1 MDLMGYPES
10 DDRTT
15 TAEVRWSD
23 GALTRMERAPVFLRG
38 MVRRLA
44 EKKAREL
51 GYPEITEEILDQFK
65 GQMMGRMGGEAGMAA
80 AAAQMEQGQLP
91 WTAAAKERLAGVPEF
106 MRGMIKQIAE
116 EIARERGHL
125 EVNVE
130 LFEKVE
136 ALGDIRDVEGAPL
149 EWSEGARARLQDK
162 IREAPP
168 IAMEFVTD
176 MLKRDAEDLAR
187 EKGISRIDEDTLIEL
202 WEVPQ
207 ERVGWTDE
215 AWKRLQTSPDFVR
228 SGIRKAAERRARKL
242 GLKEIDSD
250 HLTIFR
256 NQAMMKAVKRIRSFG
271 YNELTFDAFDTAL
284 HKTKRLQGNDQAE
297 KRLHEIREH
306 FNDPGTKK
314 PEGGTLGAELMD
326 RFRRYLKGE
335 GSL

>member
-1 MDLMGYPES
+1 MGYSES
-10 DDRTT
+10 NDQAAA
-15 TAEVRWSD
+15 AEIRWSD

-51 GYPEITEEILDQFK
+51 GYLEITEDILDQFK
-65 GQMMGRMGGEAGMAA
+65 GQMMGRMGGEGGMAA
-80 AAAQMEQGQLP
+80 AAEQMEQGHLP

-136 ALGDIRDVEGAPL
+136 ALGDVREVEGPPL
-149 EWSEGARARLQDK
+149 EWSEEARARLQNK
-162 IREAPP
+162 IKEAPP

-176 MLKRDAEDLAR
+176 MLKRDTEDLAR
-187 EKGISRIDEDTLIEL
+187 EKGISRIDEATLIEL
-202 WEVPQ
+202 WEAPQ
-207 ERVGWTDE
+207 ERVVWTDE

-242 GLKEIDSD
+242 GLKEIDSE
-250 HLTIFR
+250 HLTTFR

-284 HKTKRLQGNDQAE
+284 HTTKRLQGNEQAE
-297 KRLHEIREH
+297 KRLQEIREH

-314 PEGGTLGAELMD
+314 PEGGTLGAELMN
-326 RFRRYLKGE
+326 RFRKYLKGE